1 MQFFCWFAF
10 LFLWTY
16 ATNTVAFKAFDTPAV
31 ESYTGITCEARTIE
45 SKNVV
50 VNDSILILSHG
61 TKMVSGVT
69 VNGVYYPAGTVVANG
84 NDTIVKDHAVVLD
97 ESGVAKVSF
106 SSEKPGVATVD
117 VDGTRIPESGS
128 VKIQDYLSRMQG
140 SVKVSTAD
148 IVAHAPDGSLSME
161 DASDYEISDV
171 AKCQYVS
178 KTVLNA
184 ASPEYNEAGNWLGL
198 LYAVQALG
206 SVAWAVALPRFRSRR
221 FSYTLSLLLGG
232 AGFIMT
238 GFITNQY
245 LLFVAFILIG
255 CAWAAMLAWPF
266 TILTNS
272 LKGGNIGAYLGL
284 FNCTICVPQI
294 VAALVGGWI
303 LSALST
309 PGELAPEYLMM
320 VVAGVSLV
328 IGSICVFFI
337 KEGDGGGKPQETPV
351 ESENI

>member
-1 MQFFCWFAF
+1 
-10 LFLWTY
+10 
-16 ATNTVAFKAFDTPAV
+16 
-31 ESYTGITCEARTIE
+31 
-45 SKNVV
+45 
-50 VNDSILILSHG
+50 
-61 TKMVSGVT
+61 
-69 VNGVYYPAGTVVANG
+69 
-84 NDTIVKDHAVVLD
+84 
-97 ESGVAKVSF
+97 
-106 SSEKPGVATVD
+106 
-117 VDGTRIPESGS
+117 
-128 VKIQDYLSRMQG
+128 MQG
-140 SVKVSTAD
+140 PVKVSTAD
-148 IVAHAPDGSLSME
+148 IVARSSDGSLSLE
-161 DASDYEISDV
+161 DAANYEISDV
-171 AKCQYVS
+171 AKCRYVS

-206 SVAWAVALPRFRSRR
+206 SVAWAVALPRFKSRK
-221 FSYTLSLLLGG
+221 FSYTLSLLLGA

-238 GFITNQY
+238 GLITNQY

-272 LKGGNIGAYLGL
+272 LRGGNIGAYLGL

-303 LSALST
+303 LSMLSA

-320 VVAGVSLV
+320 LVAGISLV
-328 IGSICVFFI
+328 IGSVCVFFI
-337 KEGDGGGKPQETPV
+337 KEGSGVNKPQETPV